1 MVVLRLTEF
10 QVELLEKALLI
21 AEESGQLV
29 YVGDDVRDAEWQSMC
44 DKVDKLTQE
53 INDNPSVV

>member
-1 MVVLRLTEF
+1 MVVLRLTED
-10 QVELLEKALLI
+10 QLELLQEAMLI

-44 DKVDKLTQE
+44 DNVDKLTQE
-53 INDNPSVV
+53 INDNHSTV